1 VPVAA
6 SAPGVGPGDAA
17 GAILFVTS
25 YGQIWEVISALNSS
39 PWTAENFGA
48 DAGKAASAREYLA
61 HSTANGAVIAGIA
74 AFVSRRWYPLIGA
87 GLGIAYA
94 WWIYNR
100 ALGRAT
106 NSESVGWGSGVDLG
120 LKGLNWGPNRGKG

>member
-1 VPVAA
+1 MPAQA
-6 SAPGVGPGDAA
+6 SGPIGPGDAA
-17 GAILFVTS
+17 AAILFVTS

-74 AFVSRRWYPLIGA
+74 SWVSRRWWPVIGA
-87 GLGIAYA
+87 GLGITYA
-94 WWIYNR
+94 WWIYQR
-100 ALGRAT
+100 ALRRAT
-106 NSESVGWGSGVDLG
+106 NSESVGWGSGQDLG
-120 LKGLNWGPNRGKG
+120 LKGLSWGRPK

>member
-6 SAPGVGPGDAA
+6 GASAGDAA

-48 DAGKAASAREYLA
+48 DTGKAASAREYLA
-61 HSTANGAVIAGIA
+61 HSTANGAVIALIA
-74 AFVSRRWYPLIGA
+74 SAVSRRWYPLLGA
-87 GLGIAYA
+87 SLGIGYA
-94 WWIYNR
+94 WWIYQR
-100 ALGRAT
+100 ALRRAVA
-106 NSESVGWGSGVDLG
+106 SESVGWGSGKDLG
-120 LKGLNWGPNRGKG
+120 LKKAPW

>member
-1 VPVAA
+1 VPV
-6 SAPGVGPGDAA
+6 SAGVGGDAA

-61 HSTANGAVIAGIA
+61 HSTGNGAVIALIA
-74 AFVSRRWYPLIGA
+74 AWVSRNKWPLIGA
-87 GLGIAYA
+87 GIGIAYA

-100 ALGRAT
+100 ALGRA
-106 NSESVGWGSGVDLG
+106 ERAGSVGWGTGNDMG
-120 LKGLNWGPNRGKG
+120 LKKAPW

>member
-1 VPVAA
+1 MPVAA
-6 SAPGVGPGDAA
+6 SAPVGPGDAT

-48 DAGKAASAREYLA
+48 DAGKANSAREYLA

-87 GLGIAYA
+87 GLGIGYA

-100 ALGRAT
+100 ALRRAT
-106 NSESVGWGSGVDLG
+106 SSESVGWGSGVDLG
-120 LKGLNWGPNRGKG
+120 LKGLNWGPHRGTR